1 MKIHYSLYYQLALEL
16 KKLLCK
22 MQFTITKLVWVRI
35 IYWLFLTYMVAA
47 FIWWYVTLVKQNDL
61 LTATKIETLVVAKK
75 VDQQHIKAIE
85 AFAQRKTKQYI
96 GEGLTFLMLFLL
108 GAIYVYRSLLKQLKY
123 STLQQNFMMAVT
135 HELKTPIAVTQL
147 NLETIVKRDLKPE
160 QQKHLIQNS
169 LKETKRL
176 DALCNNILLAS
187 QLDMGQYEANKQV
200 VNLSTIVVQCL
211 QSFEER
217 YANRQCV
224 ASVMPG
230 IQMQG
235 EPLLLQLLVNNLLDN
250 ANKYADPGS
259 PIYIDLSQDAD
270 QIILSVKDEGI
281 GIAIEERTKV
291 FEKFYRV
298 GAEQTRTTK
307 GTGLGLYLCKKIV
320 TFHSGTIMVKPNQPK
335 GSNFVVQ
342 FKAE

>member
-1 MKIHYSLYYQLALEL
+1 
-16 KKLLCK
+16 
-22 MQFTITKLVWVRI
+22 
-35 IYWLFLTYMVAA
+35 MVAA
-47 FIWWYVTLVKQNDL
+47 FIWWYVALVKQNEL
-61 LTATKIETLVVAKK
+61 LTATKIETLVAAGK
-75 VDQQHIKAIE
+75 VDQQHIASIE
-85 AFAQRKTKQYI
+85 AFAERKTKQYI

-147 NLETIVKRDLKPE
+147 NLETIIKRDLKPE
-160 QQKHLIQNS
+160 QQQHLIQNT

-187 QLDMGQYEANKQV
+187 QLDMGQYETNKQIV
-200 VNLSTIVVQCL
+200 DLSAITVQCV

-224 ASVMPG
+224 ALIAPN

-235 EPLLLQLLVNNLLDN
+235 EPLLLQLMINNLLDN
-250 ANKYADPGS
+250 ANKYAEAGT
-259 PIYIDLSQDAD
+259 PIYIDLD
-270 QIILSVKDEGI
+270 QTAAQIVLSVKDEGV
-281 GIAIEERTKV
+281 GIALDERVKV

-320 TFHSGTIMVKPNQPK
+320 TFHSGTILVKPNYPK
-335 GSNFVVQ
+335 GSIFVVQ
-342 FKAE
+342 FKAD